1 MAKFKY
7 RAKTLTGEKI
17 DGIFEAATE
26 NDVMTMITS
35 NGYYPLIVE
44 KVVESPDIVLGKL
57 DSVKL
62 EDVAIFCR
70 QFYTMLNAGVTLN
83 VALGILGEELP
94 KKAMRQATLR
104 LLERISKGE
113 SLSQAM
119 AQEEK
124 VFPALLVSM
133 VEVGETTGSLDTV
146 MLRMANQ
153 YVKDNKLNK
162 KIKSTMIYPII
173 LAIVAVSVV
182 TFLLTYILP
191 TFLSIFTDN
200 GVEIPWT
207 TQFLIAISDFLIG
220 NAVFLIII
228 GVLGAVITTIVGR
241 TPRGQ
246 ELFAHVK
253 LKVPIF
259 KKLNQKIIV
268 ARFTRTMSILTAS
281 GIPIM
286 QALDL
291 TSTVI
296 KNVLIERK
304 VLAIREAV
312 AKGESLAESVKASE
326 AFPSMLASMVKIG
339 EETGSIDDILDK
351 TADFYEEELEHQMQ
365 VTVSLVEPIMILVM
379 AAIIGFIIVAIMTPM
394 FEMYS
399 VM

>member
-7 RAKTLTGEKI
+7 RAKTLAGEKV

-26 NDVMTMITS
+26 HDVMTMITA
-35 NGYYPLIVE
+35 NGYYPLVVE
-44 KVVESPDIVLGKL
+44 KIVESPDIALGKL

-119 AQEEK
+119 AKEEK
-124 VFPALLVSM
+124 VFPSLLVSM
-133 VEVGETTGSLDTV
+133 VEVGETTGNLDTV

-153 YVKDNKLNK
+153 YVKDNKINK
-162 KIKSTMIYPII
+162 KIKSTMIYPVI

-182 TFLLTYILP
+182 IFLLTYILP
-191 TFLSIFTDN
+191 TFLTIFTDN
-200 GVEIPWT
+200 GVAIPWT
-207 TQFLIAISDFLIG
+207 TQLLIAISDFLLG
-220 NAVFLIII
+220 NAVILVIV
-228 GVLGAVITTIVGR
+228 GVLGTILLTIFGR
-241 TPRGQ
+241 MEKGK
-246 ELFAHVK
+246 EFFAHIK
-253 LKVPIF
+253 LKMPIF
-259 KKLNQKIIV
+259 KALNQKIIV

-291 TSTVI
+291 TATVI

-304 VLAIREAV
+304 IIAIREAV
-312 AKGESLAESVKASE
+312 ARGESLAEAVKTSE

-339 EETGSIDDILDK
+339 EETGAIDEILDK

-379 AAIIGFIIVAIMTPM
+379 AAIIGFIIIAIMTPM

>member
-7 RAKTLTGEKI
+7 RAKTLAGEKV

-26 NDVMTMITS
+26 HDVMTMITA
-35 NGYYPLIVE
+35 NGYYPLVVE
-44 KVVESPDIVLGKL
+44 KIVESPDIALGKL

-119 AQEEK
+119 AKEEK
-124 VFPALLVSM
+124 VFPSLLVSM
-133 VEVGETTGSLDTV
+133 VEVGETTGNLDTV

-153 YVKDNKLNK
+153 YVKDNKINK
-162 KIKSTMIYPII
+162 KIKSTMIYPVI

-182 TFLLTYILP
+182 IFLLTYILP
-191 TFLSIFTDN
+191 TFLTIFTDN
-200 GVEIPWT
+200 GVAIPWT
-207 TQFLIAISDFLIG
+207 TQLLIAISDFLLG
-220 NAVFLIII
+220 NAVILVIV
-228 GVLGAVITTIVGR
+228 GVLGTILLTIFGR
-241 TPRGQ
+241 TEKGK
-246 ELFAHVK
+246 EFFAHIK
-253 LKVPIF
+253 LKMPIF
-259 KKLNQKIIV
+259 KALNQKIIV

-291 TSTVI
+291 TATVI

-304 VLAIREAV
+304 IIAIREAV
-312 AKGESLAESVKASE
+312 ARGESLAEAVKTSE

-339 EETGSIDDILDK
+339 EETGAIDEILDK

-379 AAIIGFIIVAIMTPM
+379 AAIIGFIIIAIMTPM